1 MNIQSFM
8 KPRYEVTFVYED
20 DTVGRTVDILE
31 TKRFGSIPVLSRDE
45 KYIGT
50 ISEGDLLYF
59 ICKSDKKT
67 ASKSKISELTRN
79 HDYLSVRITDP
90 VTALVIR
97 ASDENFVPVVDD
109 SGIFLG
115 IVTRKKLLDY
125 FFETRFVVL

>member
-1 MNIQSFM
+1 M